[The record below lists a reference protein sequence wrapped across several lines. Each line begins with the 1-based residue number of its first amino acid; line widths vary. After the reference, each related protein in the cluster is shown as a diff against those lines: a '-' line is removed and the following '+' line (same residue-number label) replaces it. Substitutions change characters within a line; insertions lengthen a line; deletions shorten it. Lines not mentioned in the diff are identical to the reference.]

1 MPLLTVFSAPKPF
14 TDPHIATIQR
24 NAMQSWL
31 RLGQQV
37 EVFLVGEEAG
47 LAEAAREF
55 NLEIFAPVERN
66 NSGTPLVSSIFSLAR
81 QASSSPYMA
90 FVNADIILMND
101 LVKAVNSVLSSLRNN
116 NNFEDEKSFLI
127 IGQRWDLEI
136 RSLLKFSSGWE
147 QQLKNEIRAKGQLH
161 APAGSDYFIFPREA
175 FIEIPEFAIGR
186 AGWDNWMI
194 YQARKHR
201 WPVIDATP
209 SVMVIH
215 QNHDYSHLQGGI
227 PHYNQFESQQNLEL
241 AGGLSHMYMLLDSTH
256 QLRDG
261 RLHKAPPTRLRILR
275 SIERWLMPEKN
286 SLRGFRG
293 GLARKFR
300 RMRRGVD

>member
-101 LVKAVNSVLSSLRNN
+101 LVKAIHSVSSSLRNN

-227 PHYNQFESQQNLEL
+227 PHYNQIESQQNLEL

>member
-101 LVKAVNSVLSSLRNN
+101 LVKAIHSVSSSLRNN

>member
-101 LVKAVNSVLSSLRNN
+101 LVKAIHSVSSSLRNN

-194 YQARKHR
+194 YQARQAPLACDRCHSFRNGYPSKSR
-201 WPVIDATP
+201 LQSPAGWDTALQPVRKPA
-209 SVMVIH
+209 
-215 QNHDYSHLQGGI
+215 
-227 PHYNQFESQQNLEL
+227 ES
-241 AGGLSHMYMLLDSTH
+241 
-256 QLRDG
+256 
-261 RLHKAPPTRLRILR
+261 
-275 SIERWLMPEKN
+275 
-286 SLRGFRG
+286 
-293 GLARKFR
+293 
-300 RMRRGVD
+300 

>member
-31 RLGQQV
+31 RLGEQV
-37 EVFLVGEEAG
+37 EVILVGEEAG

-55 NLEIFAPVERN
+55 SLEVLAPVERN
-66 NSGTPLVSSIFSLAR
+66 NAGTPLVSSIFSLAR
-81 QASSSPYMA
+81 QASISPYLA

-101 LVKAVNSVLSSLRNN
+101 LVKAINSVSSNLRNN
-116 NNFEDEKSFLI
+116 SNLKDEKSFLM
-127 IGQRWDLEI
+127 IGQRWDIEI
-136 RSLLKFSSGWE
+136 RSLFEFSLGWE
-147 QQLKNEIRAKGQLH
+147 QQLKNEICAKGQLH

-175 FIEIPEFAIGR
+175 FTEIPRFAVGR

-215 QNHDYSHLQGGI
+215 QNHDYSHLQDGI

-241 AGGLSHMYMLLDSTH
+241 AGGLSHMYMLLDATH
-256 QLRDG
+256 QLSKG

-275 SIERWLMPEKN
+275 SFERWLMPEKY

>member
-1 MPLLTVFSAPKPF
+1 MPLLTIFSAPKPF

-37 EVFLVGEEAG
+37 EIFLVGEEAG

-55 NLEIFAPVERN
+55 SLEILAPVERN
-66 NSGTPLVSSIFSLAR
+66 HSGTPLVSSIFSLAR
-81 QASSSPYMA
+81 QASHSPYMA

-101 LVKAVNSVLSSLRNN
+101 LVKAVNLVSRSLSNN
-116 NNFEDEKSFLI
+116 NNIQDEKTFLM
-127 IGQRWDLEI
+127 IGQRWDIEI
-136 RSLLKFSSGWE
+136 RSLLEFSADWE
-147 QQLKNEIRAKGQLH
+147 QQLISAIQAHGQLH

-175 FIEIPEFAIGR
+175 FTEIPEFAIGR

-215 QNHDYSHLQGGI
+215 QNHDYSHLQDGI

-241 AGGLSHMYMLLDSTH
+241 AGGLSHMYMLLDATH
-256 QLRDG
+256 QLSEG

-275 SIERWLMPEKN
+275 SFERWLMPEKN

>member
-101 LVKAVNSVLSSLRNN
+101 LVKAIHSVSSSLRNN

-241 AGGLSHMYMLLDSTH
+241 AGGLTHMYMILDSTH

>member
-1 MPLLTVFSAPKPF
+1 V
-14 TDPHIATIQR
+14 
-24 NAMQSWL
+24 
-31 RLGQQV
+31 QV

-55 NLEIFAPVERN
+55 SLDVLAPVVRN
-66 NSGTPLVSSIFSLAR
+66 NAGTPLVSSIFSLAR

-101 LVKAVNSVLSSLRNN
+101 LVKAINSVSSNLRNN
-116 NNFEDEKSFLI
+116 NNFEDEKSFLM

-136 RSLLKFSSGWE
+136 RSLLEFSSGWE
-147 QQLKNEIRAKGQLH
+147 QQLENEIRANGQLH

-194 YQARKHR
+194 FQARNYR

-215 QNHDYSHLQGGI
+215 QDHDYSHLQGGK
-227 PHYNQFESQQNLEL
+227 PHYNQFESQRNLEL
-241 AGGLSHMYMLLDSTH
+241 AGGLSHMYMLLDATH
-256 QLRDG
+256 QLREG
-261 RLHKAPPTRLRILR
+261 CLHTAPPTRLRILR
-275 SIERWLMPEKN
+275 SFERWLMPEKN